1 MCKKVFAI
9 IWLVVLC
16 LAGNAREVV
25 NINRNW
31 TFCAGDTVYAKWR
44 KVNLPHDFQIHQPW
58 IKPSPD
64 ELPDMDNPVANIKSR
79 LSARGFKEMGTGWYR
94 HELVANPK
102 WKGKRILI
110 DFEGILLVGDV
121 WFNGL
126 PVGKIDYGYLG
137 MEIDITDRIRF
148 GGKNEILVRADTGSP
163 LNSRWYTGAGIYRDV
178 NIVITDTLLYMER
191 HPLQITTPVVSE
203 SLAMVAVNI
212 CAASSLPKKS
222 KIGIRLCIYG
232 PDGKIVYDKNKAFTT
247 VRRSDE
253 YALDTLTIDNPC
265 LWSCES
271 PYLYTAEVSLIGLK
285 GHVTDSVRQRFGIR
299 NIEYSSAYGL
309 RLNGKK
315 VLLKGIANHHTLGA
329 LGAAAFPDAMR
340 KRIKLLKEFGF
351 NHIRTS
357 HNPYSESLLDLCDEY
372 GILVVDEIYD
382 KWLTQYT
389 GGRRSWE
396 DCWQYDIPEW
406 VKRDRNHP
414 CVVMW
419 SLGNELQ
426 TLWEIP
432 YHDYGVTPYRMQK
445 ALLKR
450 YDDTRPVTV
459 AMHPRGRDH
468 RTDSLPAPLALE
480 TDIAAYNYRY
490 MYFAGDSRRFPG
502 MVFYQSEASVSRLGK
517 NWFGMD
523 LEKVTGLAY
532 WGAIDYLGESQGWP
546 VKGWNKGVFD
556 ISLNPK
562 PQAWFIRSY
571 FKPDEPV
578 VHIGIVESED
588 NTLWNDVDVGIR
600 RLVDHWNFQSGA
612 KLSMYTYTN
621 ADEVELL
628 VNGKTIGRKMND
640 RGNVE
645 YRNAIY
651 WKNVSYEP
659 GTIEAIAYTDGS
671 KVAEY
676 KIETSGIPVR
686 LDVTVDEGMEVWK
699 NDGQSLR
706 HISVKAVDSKGRLV
720 PYVTDSLTFSV
731 DGPAEIAGVINGDL
745 ASEELTVG
753 NSRRL
758 YGGRASVVLRST
770 LEQGTVTLTVMS
782 SNFKPIKVR
791 LRK

>member
-1 MCKKVFAI
+1 M
-9 IWLVVLC
+9 
-16 LAGNAREVV
+16 
-25 NINRNW
+25 
-31 TFCAGDTVYAKWR
+31 
-44 KVNLPHDFQIHQPW
+44 
-58 IKPSPD
+58 
-64 ELPDMDNPVANIKSR
+64 
-79 LSARGFKEMGTGWYR
+79 
-94 HELVANPK
+94 
-102 WKGKRILI
+102 
-110 DFEGILLVGDV
+110 
-121 WFNGL
+121 
-126 PVGKIDYGYLG
+126 
-137 MEIDITDRIRF
+137 
-148 GGKNEILVRADTGSP
+148 
-163 LNSRWYTGAGIYRDV
+163 
-178 NIVITDTLLYMER
+178 
-191 HPLQITTPVVSE
+191 
-203 SLAMVAVNI
+203 
-212 CAASSLPKKS
+212 
-222 KIGIRLCIYG
+222 
-232 PDGKIVYDKNKAFTT
+232 
-247 VRRSDE
+247 
-253 YALDTLTIDNPC
+253 
-265 LWSCES
+265 
-271 PYLYTAEVSLIGLK
+271 
-285 GHVTDSVRQRFGIR
+285 
-299 NIEYSSAYGL
+299 
-309 RLNGKK
+309 
-315 VLLKGIANHHTLGA
+315 
-329 LGAAAFPDAMR
+329 
-340 KRIKLLKEFGF
+340 LKEFGF

-450 YDDTRPVTV
+450 YDDTRSVTV

>member
-148 GGKNEILVRADTGSP
+148 GEKNEILVRADTGSP

-203 SLAMVAVNI
+203 SLATVAVNV

-222 KIGIRLCIYG
+222 KMGIRLRVYG
-232 PDGKIVYDKNKAFTT
+232 PDGKVVYNKDKAFTA
-247 VRRSDE
+247 VRCSDE
-253 YALDTLTIDNPC
+253 YALDTLVIDSPC

-271 PYLYTAEVSLIGLK
+271 PYLYTAEVSLINSEGY
-285 GHVTDSVRQRFGIR
+285 VTDSVRQRFGIR
-299 NIEYSSAYGL
+299 NIEYSPACGL
-309 RLNGKK
+309 RLNGRK

-389 GGRRSWE
+389 GGRCSWK

-450 YDDTRPVTV
+450 YDNTRPVTV

-490 MYFAGDSRRFPG
+490 MYFAGDSRRFPD

-523 LEKVTGLAY
+523 LGKVTGLAY

-588 NTLWNDVDVGIR
+588 NTLWNGVDVGIR

-628 VNGKTIGRKMND
+628 VNGKIMGRKVND
-640 RGNVE
+640 RSNVE
-645 YRNAIY
+645 HCNAIY
-651 WKNVSYEP
+651 WKNIPYEQ
-659 GTIEAIAYTDGS
+659 GTVEAIAYTDGF
-671 KVAEY
+671 KVSEH

-686 LDVTVDEGMEVWK
+686 LVVTVDEGMEVWK

-720 PYVTDSLTFSV
+720 PYATDSLTFSI

-745 ASEELTVG
+745 SSEELTVG

-758 YGGRASVVLRST
+758 YGGRASVILRST
-770 LEQGTVTLTVMS
+770 LEQGTVTLTVIS
-782 SNFKPIKVR
+782 PNFKPVKVR
-791 LRK
+791 VRK

>member
-1 MCKKVFAI
+1 MCRKAFAI

-16 LAGNAREVV
+16 SAGSAREVV

-31 TFCAGDTVYAKWR
+31 TFCASDTVYAKWE

-121 WFNGL
+121 WFNGQ
-126 PVGKIDYGYLG
+126 PVGKTDYGYLG

-148 GGKNEILVRADTGSP
+148 DGKNEILVRADTGSP

-203 SLAMVAVNI
+203 SLATVAVNV
-212 CAASSLPKKS
+212 CAASSLRKKS
-222 KIGIRLCIYG
+222 KIGIRLRIYG
-232 PDGKIVYDKNKAFTT
+232 PDGKIVYDKDKAFTT

-271 PYLYTAEVSLIGLK
+271 PYLYTAEVSLIDPEGY
-285 GHVTDSVRQRFGIR
+285 VTDSVRQRFGIR
-299 NIEYSSAYGL
+299 NIEYSPAYGL
-309 RLNGKK
+309 RLNGRK

-372 GILVVDEIYD
+372 GILVVNEIYD

-450 YDDTRPVTV
+450 YDNTRPVTV

-490 MYFAGDSRRFPG
+490 MYFAGDSHRFPD

-523 LEKVTGLAY
+523 LGKVTGLAY

-588 NTLWNDVDVGIR
+588 NTLWNGVDVGIR

-628 VNGKTIGRKMND
+628 VNGKIMGRKVND
-640 RGNVE
+640 RSNVE
-645 YRNAIY
+645 HCNAIY
-651 WKNVSYEP
+651 WKNIPYEQ
-659 GTIEAIAYTDGS
+659 GTVEAIAYTDGF
-671 KVAEY
+671 KVSEH
-676 KIETSGIPVR
+676 KIETSGIPAR
-686 LDVTVDEGMEVWK
+686 LVVTVDEGMEVWK

-720 PYVTDSLTFSV
+720 PYATDSLTFSI

-745 ASEELTVG
+745 SSEELTVG

-758 YGGRASVVLRST
+758 YGGRASVILRST
-770 LEQGTVTLTVMS
+770 LEQGSVILIVIS
-782 SNFKPIKVR
+782 PNFKPVKVR
-791 LRK
+791 VRK

>member
-1 MCKKVFAI
+1 M
-9 IWLVVLC
+9 
-16 LAGNAREVV
+16 
-25 NINRNW
+25 
-31 TFCAGDTVYAKWR
+31 
-44 KVNLPHDFQIHQPW
+44 
-58 IKPSPD
+58 
-64 ELPDMDNPVANIKSR
+64 
-79 LSARGFKEMGTGWYR
+79 
-94 HELVANPK
+94 
-102 WKGKRILI
+102 
-110 DFEGILLVGDV
+110 
-121 WFNGL
+121 
-126 PVGKIDYGYLG
+126 
-137 MEIDITDRIRF
+137 
-148 GGKNEILVRADTGSP
+148 
-163 LNSRWYTGAGIYRDV
+163 
-178 NIVITDTLLYMER
+178 
-191 HPLQITTPVVSE
+191 
-203 SLAMVAVNI
+203 
-212 CAASSLPKKS
+212 
-222 KIGIRLCIYG
+222 
-232 PDGKIVYDKNKAFTT
+232 
-247 VRRSDE
+247 
-253 YALDTLTIDNPC
+253 
-265 LWSCES
+265 
-271 PYLYTAEVSLIGLK
+271 
-285 GHVTDSVRQRFGIR
+285 
-299 NIEYSSAYGL
+299 
-309 RLNGKK
+309 
-315 VLLKGIANHHTLGA
+315 
-329 LGAAAFPDAMR
+329 
-340 KRIKLLKEFGF
+340 
-351 NHIRTS
+351 
-357 HNPYSESLLDLCDEY
+357 
-372 GILVVDEIYD
+372 
-382 KWLTQYT
+382 
-389 GGRRSWE
+389 
-396 DCWQYDIPEW
+396 
-406 VKRDRNHP
+406 
-414 CVVMW
+414 
-419 SLGNELQ
+419 
-426 TLWEIP
+426 
-432 YHDYGVTPYRMQK
+432 
-445 ALLKR
+445 
-450 YDDTRPVTV
+450 
-459 AMHPRGRDH
+459 
-468 RTDSLPAPLALE
+468 
-480 TDIAAYNYRY
+480 
-490 MYFAGDSRRFPG
+490 
-502 MVFYQSEASVSRLGK
+502 
-517 NWFGMD
+517 
-523 LEKVTGLAY
+523 
-532 WGAIDYLGESQGWP
+532 
-546 VKGWNKGVFD
+546 FD